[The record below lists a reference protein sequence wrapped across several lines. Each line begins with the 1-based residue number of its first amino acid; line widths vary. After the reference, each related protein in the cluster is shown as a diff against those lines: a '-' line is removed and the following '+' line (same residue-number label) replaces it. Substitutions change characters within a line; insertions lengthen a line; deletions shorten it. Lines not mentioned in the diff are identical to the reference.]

1 MPVSIKKMLVSV
13 VMFGF
18 AVSAQAQSTNSL
30 AARSASDFASTKM
43 KLVESIKSKGFGLIA
58 EVDHAAG
65 ATGAG
70 LQLLPTHLVIF
81 GNPRGG
87 TPVMN
92 CNQAAGID
100 LPLKALVWQAADG
113 SVNVMV
119 NTPSLL
125 TSRHGLGDCAAQPI
139 ANMGKALEGIVSD
152 AAKP

>member
-1 MPVSIKKMLVSV
+1 MSTKTILIAAA
-13 VMFGF
+13 MFGMV
-18 AVSAQAQSTNSL
+18 ATAQAQSVNS
-30 AARSASDFASTKM
+30 AAGRSVSDFASTKM
-43 KLVESIKSKGFGLIA
+43 KLVESIKSKGFGVIA

-87 TPVMN
+87 TPVMA

-100 LPLKALVWQAADG
+100 LPLKALIWQAADG

-139 ANMGKALEGIVSD
+139 ANMGKALEGILAD
-152 AAKP
+152 AIK

>member
-1 MPVSIKKMLVSV
+1 MSTKTILIATA
-13 VMFGF
+13 MFGMV
-18 AVSAQAQSTNSL
+18 ATAQAQSVNS
-30 AARSASDFASTKM
+30 AAGRSVSDFASTKM
-43 KLVESIKSKGFGLIA
+43 KLVESIKSKGFGVIA

-87 TPVMN
+87 TPVMA

-100 LPLKALVWQAADG
+100 LPLKALIWQAADG

-139 ANMGKALEGIVSD
+139 ANMGKALEGILAD
-152 AAKP
+152 AIK

>member
-1 MPVSIKKMLVSV
+1 MSTKTILIAAA
-13 VMFGF
+13 MFGMV
-18 AVSAQAQSTNSL
+18 ATAQAQSVNS
-30 AARSASDFASTKM
+30 AAGRSVSDFASTKM
-43 KLVESIKSKGFGLIA
+43 KLVESIKSKGFGVIA

-87 TPVMN
+87 TPVMA

-100 LPLKALVWQAADG
+100 LPLKALIWQAADG

-125 TSRHGLGDCAAQPI
+125 TSRHGLGDCASQPI
-139 ANMGKALEGIVSD
+139 ANMGKALEGILAD
-152 AAKP
+152 AIK

>member
-1 MPVSIKKMLVSV
+1 MSAKTILIAAAMSG
-13 VMFGF
+13 M
-18 AVSAQAQSTNSL
+18 AAMAQAQSVNS
-30 AARSASDFASTKM
+30 AAGRSASDFASTKM
-43 KLVESIKSKGFGLIA
+43 KLVESIKSKGFGVVA

-87 TPVMN
+87 TPVMA

-125 TSRHGLGDCAAQPI
+125 TSRHGLGDCAAQPL
-139 ANMGKALEGIVSD
+139 ANMGKALEGILAD
-152 AAKP
+152 AIK

>member
-1 MPVSIKKMLVSV
+1 MSAKTILIAAAMSG
-13 VMFGF
+13 M
-18 AVSAQAQSTNSL
+18 AATAQAQSVNS
-30 AARSASDFASTKM
+30 AAGRSASDFASTKM
-43 KLVESIKSKGFGLIA
+43 KLVESIKSKGFGVVA

-87 TPVMN
+87 TPVMA

-125 TSRHGLGDCAAQPI
+125 TSRHGLGDCAAQPL
-139 ANMGKALEGIVSD
+139 ANMGKALEGILAD
-152 AAKP
+152 AIK

>member
-1 MPVSIKKMLVSV
+1 MSTKTILIAAA
-13 VMFGF
+13 MFGM
-18 AVSAQAQSTNSL
+18 AATAQAQSVNST

-43 KLVESIKSKGFGLIA
+43 KLVEAIKSKGFSVVA

-65 ATGAG
+65 ATGAS

-125 TSRHGLGDCAAQPI
+125 TSRHGLGDCAAMPI

-152 AAKP
+152 AIK